1 MNWGGQKTPLG
12 GGPST
17 GGGANPP
24 PPKDFWGP
32 FSHFWGYP
40 SLKGAG
46 GPQNPPKKG
55 KKFHF
60 FKGGDNSQLVKLRGG
75 SRPDPLVPK
84 IGILQHF

>member
-1 MNWGGQKTPLG
+1 MNGGDTKPPWEGVPALGEGQIPL
-12 GGPST
+12 
-17 GGGANPP
+17 
-24 PPKDFWGP
+24 PPKIFGVL
-32 FSHFWGYP
+32 
-40 SLKGAG
+40 SLIFGVIPPLKELGV
-46 GPQNPPKKG
+46 PKIPPKKG